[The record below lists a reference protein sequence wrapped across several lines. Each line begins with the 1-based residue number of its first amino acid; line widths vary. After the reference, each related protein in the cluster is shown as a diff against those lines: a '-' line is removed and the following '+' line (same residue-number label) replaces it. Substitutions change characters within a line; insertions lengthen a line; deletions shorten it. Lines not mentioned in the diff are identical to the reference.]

1 MATESGGRWG
11 EEVVEFH
18 GLVTRDPGLKAVF
31 QTIRNVAETEV
42 AVLVRGESGSGKE
55 LVARAVHEESPRRG
69 GAFVAVNCAALSPS
83 LLESELFGHIR
94 GAFTG
99 AVRDRD
105 GLFRQ
110 AHGGTLF
117 LDEVAELP
125 LDVQAKLLRVLEEQ
139 VVTPVGSG
147 KTVRVDVRLI
157 SATHRSLRA
166 EVEAGRF
173 RQDLMF
179 RLRVVPL
186 FLPALRERR
195 SDVELLLWRF
205 LDAQSRTGPRQVTS
219 IAPEAM
225 RALLDHDWPGNVR
238 ELRNVVHYA
247 AAVGRGPELLL
258 EELPPEFRGVGPKV
272 TVPGSQPVDE
282 AAQVKR
288 ALETTGGNVG
298 EAAKLLGV
306 SRATFWRRRK
316 SLGL

>member
-1 MATESGGRWG
+1 M
-11 EEVVEFH
+11 
-18 GLVTRDPGLKAVF
+18 
-31 QTIRNVAETEV
+31 
-42 AVLVRGESGSGKE
+42 
-55 LVARAVHEESPRRG
+55 
-69 GAFVAVNCAALSPS
+69 
-83 LLESELFGHIR
+83 
-94 GAFTG
+94 
-99 AVRDRD
+99 
-105 GLFRQ
+105 
-110 AHGGTLF
+110 
-117 LDEVAELP
+117 
-125 LDVQAKLLRVLEEQ
+125 
-139 VVTPVGSG
+139 
-147 KTVRVDVRLI
+147 
-157 SATHRSLRA
+157 
-166 EVEAGRF
+166 
-173 RQDLMF
+173 
-179 RLRVVPL
+179 
-186 FLPALRERR
+186 
-195 SDVELLLWRF
+195 
-205 LDAQSRTGPRQVTS
+205 TS